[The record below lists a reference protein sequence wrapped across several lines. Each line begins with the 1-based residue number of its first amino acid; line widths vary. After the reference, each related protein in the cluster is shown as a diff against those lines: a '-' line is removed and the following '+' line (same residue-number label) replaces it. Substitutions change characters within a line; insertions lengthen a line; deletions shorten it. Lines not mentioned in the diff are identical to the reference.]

1 MDVPHTSVKVM
12 CTVHDR
18 IQAAKLGPLME
29 DLEEAGGA
37 DHPLSVIST
46 LEKIMSLTRLDGNS
60 ALSAALLEWIF
71 FDTLNCLRSGFLD
84 RAAKRDEMLP
94 FSKSSLLGRRCCFY
108 LLQKLTYAGSSMNAD
123 REGFLANFMSHRDF
137 LNGGFHDGADQTRLS
152 QLFPFQTEA
161 LYAFRL
167 LFSGNGDLHT
177 ELLEAVS
184 KDANLS
190 AEQALQLPEIKRL
203 INLDHLLE
211 LLSSN
216 MCCGLVSIFGKFMD

>member
-18 IQAAKLGPLME
+18 IQAAKLGPVME

-71 FDTLNCLRSGFLD
+71 FDALNCLQSGFLD

-123 REGFLANFMSHRDF
+123 RKTSEGFLANFMSHRDF
-137 LNGGFHDGADQTRLS
+137 LNGGFRDRADQTWLS
-152 QLFPFQTEA
+152 QLLPFQTEA
-161 LYAFRL
+161 LYVFKL
-167 LFSGNGDLHT
+167 LFSGNGNLHT
-177 ELLEAVS
+177 ALLEAVS

-190 AEQALQLPEIKRL
+190 AEQAYESE
-203 INLDHLLE
+203 D
-211 LLSSN
+211 
-216 MCCGLVSIFGKFMD
+216 GFGAEDGG